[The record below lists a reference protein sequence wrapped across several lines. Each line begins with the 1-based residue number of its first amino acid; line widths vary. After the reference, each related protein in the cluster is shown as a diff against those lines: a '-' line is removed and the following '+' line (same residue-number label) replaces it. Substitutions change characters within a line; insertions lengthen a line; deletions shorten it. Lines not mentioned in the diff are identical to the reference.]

1 MRHPTSRGSVNQR
14 QSGRPINFGKI
25 KGKMKRIEV
34 KSVPRGRPQGLVN
47 SPSDEVDEMRKA
59 KG

>member
-25 KGKMKRIEV
+25 KGKMKRKEV
-34 KSVPRGRPQGLVN
+34 KSAPRARPQGSEN
-47 SPSDEVDEMRKA
+47 SASDEVSEMRKA

>member
-25 KGKMKRIEV
+25 KGKMKRKEV
-34 KSVPRGRPQGLVN
+34 KNPPHGRQQGGGN
-47 SPSDEVDEMRKA
+47 SASDEVGEKRKA
-59 KG
+59 NG